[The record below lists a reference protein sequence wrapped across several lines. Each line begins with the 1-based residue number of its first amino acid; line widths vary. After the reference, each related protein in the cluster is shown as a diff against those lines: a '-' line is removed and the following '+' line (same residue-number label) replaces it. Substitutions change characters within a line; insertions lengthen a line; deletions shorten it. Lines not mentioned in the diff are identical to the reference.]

1 MDERVS
7 GLTASGHRMAESLGR
22 EVTMFDQQGIWAM
35 NQAHHRELLE
45 VAAKHR
51 LLKTIRERRPVMLEA
66 LRNIVPMI
74 GIGIRVVRRRRQM
87 QVEQGFAQ

>member
-35 NQAHHRELLE
+35 NQAHHQELLE
-45 VAAKHR
+45 VAGKA
-51 LLKTIRERRPVMLEA
+51 LESRRTKKSGKE
-66 LRNIVPMI
+66 
-74 GIGIRVVRRRRQM
+74 
-87 QVEQGFAQ
+87 